1 VPYIV
6 TTKREPQ
13 DDGMGRS
20 WFEHVSRRAVAT
32 LEAAR
37 TLASDEIIVALG
49 NEAEGYRSLAY
60 ALPEAGGTVG
70 PLPDG
75 TVIEVEQVTWL
86 DLARQAGVGEH
97 VGSLVTD
104 VERGF
109 TYAGP
114 RILDAYNARQA

>member
-32 LEAAR
+32 LEKLPGM
-37 TLASDEIIVALG
+37 TESQMVALK
-49 NEAEGYRSLAY
+49 EH
-60 ALPEAGGTVG
+60 GGTVG

-75 TVIEVEQVTWL
+75 TMIEVEQTTWA
-86 DLARQAGVGEH
+86 DLALALGWLSFDG
-97 VGSLVTD
+97 GSTEGQQRL
-104 VERGF
+104 
-109 TYAGP
+109 
-114 RILDAYNARQA
+114 LDAYNARQA